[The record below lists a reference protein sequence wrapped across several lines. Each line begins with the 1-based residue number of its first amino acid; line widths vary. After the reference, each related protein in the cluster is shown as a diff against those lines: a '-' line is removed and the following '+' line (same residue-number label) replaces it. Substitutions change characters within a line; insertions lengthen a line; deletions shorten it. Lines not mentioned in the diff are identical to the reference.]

1 MAGETILVIDD
12 EEAQREAVGGYL
24 RKRGFVVLQA
34 DNGQRGVELL
44 GAQTIDLV
52 ITDLRMP
59 ELDGMGVLRA
69 ARETNPAIGV
79 VLVTAFG
86 TIDGAVDAIQEGAFH
101 YLEKPIDLDELDQ
114 VVDRALE
121 RHHLVSE
128 NEILRQRIGGRV
140 EFGGIIAR
148 DPAME
153 EALNIVA
160 RAAPSRATVLVRGES
175 GTGKELVARAVHEAS
190 PRGPKPFVAVNCAVL
205 NKGLIE
211 SELFGHE
218 KGAFTGA
225 DERRVGRFEQAHGGT
240 LFIDELAEIPAEVQV
255 KLLRVL
261 QERKVERVG
270 SGVELEIDV
279 RLIGATHRN
288 LEELVAAGEFREDLF
303 YRLNVI
309 SVQLPPLRQ
318 RKRDIPVLVEHFL
331 ARYAEEN
338 AKVVREVSKEAMDL
352 LMRYGYPGNVRELQ
366 NIIER
371 AVVMTRGEVVLRTE
385 LPPEVQEVQGT
396 AAPVAPSGATL
407 SAQVEELEKRTI
419 VEALDQADG
428 IQSRAAGILGLTER
442 NLRYKLKK
450 YGLK

>member
-1 MAGETILVIDD
+1 MAGDTILVIDD
-12 EEAQREAVGGYL
+12 EASQREAVGGYL
-24 RKRGFVVLQA
+24 RKRGFTVLQA
-34 DNGQRGVELL
+34 DNGRRGLEILQGQVV
-44 GAQTIDLV
+44 DLV

-59 ELDGMGVLRA
+59 ELDGMGVLEA
-69 ARETNPAIGV
+69 ARQTNPDIGV

-86 TIDGAVDAIQEGAFH
+86 SVDGAVDAMQEGAFH
-101 YLEKPIDLDELDQ
+101 YLEKPIDLDELDEI
-114 VVDRALE
+114 VDRALE
-121 RHHLVSE
+121 RSHLVSE
-128 NEILRQRIGGRV
+128 NELLRERIGGGAQ
-140 EFGGIIAR
+140 FGGIIAR

-153 EALNIVA
+153 EALNVVA

-175 GTGKELVARAVHEAS
+175 GTGKELVARAVHDAS
-190 PRGPKPFVAVNCAVL
+190 PRADKPFVGVNCAAL

-225 DERRVGRFEQAHGGT
+225 IDRRVGRFEQANGGT

-261 QERKVERVG
+261 QERKIERVG
-270 SGVELEIDV
+270 SSTEIEVDV
-279 RLIGATHRN
+279 RLIGATHRD
-288 LEELVAAGEFREDLF
+288 LQGLVADGGFREDLF
-303 YRLNVI
+303 YRLNVV
-309 SVQLPPLRQ
+309 SVQLPPLRS

-338 AKVVREVSKEAMDL
+338 AKTIEGISKEAMDL
-352 LMRYGYPGNVRELQ
+352 LMRYVYPGNVRELQ

-371 AVVMTRGEVVLRTE
+371 AVVMARGDVVTKNDLSLE
-385 LPPEVQEVQGT
+385 GQEMQS
-396 AAPVAPSGATL
+396 AAESLPSGTTL
-407 SAQVEELEKRTI
+407 SEQVEDLEKKAI
-419 VEALDQADG
+419 AEALQQANG
-428 IQSRAAGILGLTER
+428 IQSRAADILGLTER

>member
-1 MAGETILVIDD
+1 MAGDTILVIDD
-12 EEAQREAVGGYL
+12 EASQREAVGGYL
-24 RKRGFVVLQA
+24 RKRGFTVLQA
-34 DNGQRGVELL
+34 DNGRRGLEILQGQVV
-44 GAQTIDLV
+44 DLV

-59 ELDGMGVLRA
+59 ELDGMGVLEA
-69 ARETNPAIGV
+69 ARQTNPDIGV

-86 TIDGAVDAIQEGAFH
+86 SVDGAVDAMQEGAFH
-101 YLEKPIDLDELDQ
+101 YLEKPIDLDELDEI
-114 VVDRALE
+114 VDRALE
-121 RHHLVSE
+121 RSHLVSE
-128 NEILRQRIGGRV
+128 NELLRERIGGGAQ
-140 EFGGIIAR
+140 FGGIIAR

-153 EALNIVA
+153 EALNVVA

-175 GTGKELVARAVHEAS
+175 GTGKELVARAVHDAS
-190 PRGPKPFVAVNCAVL
+190 PRADKPFVGVNCAAL

-225 DERRVGRFEQAHGGT
+225 IDRRVGRFEQANGGT

-261 QERKVERVG
+261 QERKIERVG
-270 SGVELEIDV
+270 SGTEIEVDV
-279 RLIGATHRN
+279 RLIGATHRD
-288 LEELVAAGEFREDLF
+288 LQGLVADGGFREDLF
-303 YRLNVI
+303 SRLNVV
-309 SVQLPPLRQ
+309 SVHLPPLRS

-338 AKVVREVSKEAMDL
+338 AKTIEGVSKEAMDL
-352 LMRYGYPGNVRELQ
+352 LMRYVYPGNVRELQ

-371 AVVMTRGEVVLRTE
+371 AVVMARGDVVTKNDLSLE
-385 LPPEVQEVQGT
+385 GQEMQS
-396 AAPVAPSGATL
+396 AAESLPSGTTL
-407 SAQVEELEKRTI
+407 SEQVEDLEKKAI
-419 VEALDQADG
+419 AEALQQANG
-428 IQSRAAGILGLTER
+428 IQSRAADILGLTER

>member
-1 MAGETILVIDD
+1 MAGDTILVIDD
-12 EEAQREAVGGYL
+12 EASQREAVGGYL
-24 RKRGFVVLQA
+24 RKRGFTVLQA
-34 DNGQRGVELL
+34 DNGRRGLEILQGQVV
-44 GAQTIDLV
+44 DLV

-59 ELDGMGVLRA
+59 ELDGMGVLEA
-69 ARETNPAIGV
+69 ARQTNPDIGV

-86 TIDGAVDAIQEGAFH
+86 SVDGAVDAMQEGAFH
-101 YLEKPIDLDELDQ
+101 YLEKPIDLDELDEI
-114 VVDRALE
+114 VDRALE
-121 RHHLVSE
+121 RSHLVSE
-128 NEILRQRIGGRV
+128 NELLRERIGGGAQ
-140 EFGGIIAR
+140 FGGIIAR

-153 EALNIVA
+153 EALNVVA

-175 GTGKELVARAVHEAS
+175 GTGKELVARAVHDAS
-190 PRGPKPFVAVNCAVL
+190 PRADKPFVGVNCAAL

-225 DERRVGRFEQAHGGT
+225 IDRRVGRFEQANGGT

-261 QERKVERVG
+261 QERKIERVG
-270 SGVELEIDV
+270 SGTEIEVDV
-279 RLIGATHRN
+279 RLIGATHRD
-288 LEELVAAGEFREDLF
+288 LQGLVADGGFREDLF
-303 YRLNVI
+303 YRLNVV
-309 SVQLPPLRQ
+309 SVQLPPLRS

-338 AKVVREVSKEAMDL
+338 AKTIEGVSKEAMDL
-352 LMRYGYPGNVRELQ
+352 LMRYVYPGNVRELQ

-371 AVVMTRGEVVLRTE
+371 AVVMARGDVVTKNDLSLE
-385 LPPEVQEVQGT
+385 GQEMQS
-396 AAPVAPSGATL
+396 VAESLPSGTTL
-407 SAQVEELEKRTI
+407 SEQVEDLEKKAI
-419 VEALDQADG
+419 AEALQQANG
-428 IQSRAAGILGLTER
+428 IQSRAADILGLTER

>member
-1 MAGETILVIDD
+1 
-12 EEAQREAVGGYL
+12 L
-24 RKRGFVVLQA
+24 RKRGFTVLQA
-34 DNGQRGVELL
+34 DNGRRGLEILQGQVV
-44 GAQTIDLV
+44 DLV

-59 ELDGMGVLRA
+59 ELDGMGVLEA
-69 ARETNPAIGV
+69 ARQTNPDIGV

-86 TIDGAVDAIQEGAFH
+86 SVDGAVDAMQEGAFH
-101 YLEKPIDLDELDQ
+101 YLEKPIDLDELDEI
-114 VVDRALE
+114 VDRALE
-121 RHHLVSE
+121 RSHLVSE
-128 NEILRQRIGGRV
+128 NELLRERIGGGAQ
-140 EFGGIIAR
+140 FGGIIAR

-153 EALNIVA
+153 EALNVVA

-175 GTGKELVARAVHEAS
+175 GTGKELVARAVHDAS
-190 PRGPKPFVAVNCAVL
+190 PRADKPFVGVNCAAL

-225 DERRVGRFEQAHGGT
+225 IDRRVGRFEQANGGT

-261 QERKVERVG
+261 QERKIERVG
-270 SGVELEIDV
+270 SGTEIEVDV
-279 RLIGATHRN
+279 RLIGATHRD
-288 LEELVAAGEFREDLF
+288 LQGLVADGGFREDLF
-303 YRLNVI
+303 YRLNVV
-309 SVQLPPLRQ
+309 SVQLPPLRS

-338 AKVVREVSKEAMDL
+338 AKTIEGVSKEAMDL
-352 LMRYGYPGNVRELQ
+352 LMRYVYPGNVRELQ

-371 AVVMTRGEVVLRTE
+371 AVVMARGDVVTKNDLSLE
-385 LPPEVQEVQGT
+385 GQEMQS
-396 AAPVAPSGATL
+396 AAESLPSGTTL
-407 SAQVEELEKRTI
+407 SEQVEDLEKKAI
-419 VEALDQADG
+419 AEALQQANG
-428 IQSRAAGILGLTER
+428 IQSRAADILGLTER

>member
-1 MAGETILVIDD
+1 MAGDTILVIDD
-12 EEAQREAVGGYL
+12 EASQREAVGGYL
-24 RKRGFVVLQA
+24 RKRGFTVLQA
-34 DNGQRGVELL
+34 DNGRRGLEILQGQVV
-44 GAQTIDLV
+44 DLV

-59 ELDGMGVLRA
+59 ELDGMGVLEA
-69 ARETNPAIGV
+69 ARQTNPDIGV

-86 TIDGAVDAIQEGAFH
+86 SVDGAVDAMQEGAFH
-101 YLEKPIDLDELDQ
+101 YLEKPIDLDELDEI
-114 VVDRALE
+114 VDRALE
-121 RHHLVSE
+121 RSHLVSE
-128 NEILRQRIGGRV
+128 NELLRERIGGGAQ
-140 EFGGIIAR
+140 FGGIIAR

-153 EALNIVA
+153 EALNVVA

-175 GTGKELVARAVHEAS
+175 GTGKELVARAVHDAS
-190 PRGPKPFVAVNCAVL
+190 PRADKPFVGVNCAAL

-225 DERRVGRFEQAHGGT
+225 IDRRVGRFEQANGGT

-261 QERKVERVG
+261 QERKIERVG
-270 SGVELEIDV
+270 SGTEIEVDV
-279 RLIGATHRN
+279 RLIGATHRD
-288 LEELVAAGEFREDLF
+288 LQGLVADGGFREDLF
-303 YRLNVI
+303 YRLNVV
-309 SVQLPPLRQ
+309 SVQLPPLRS

-338 AKVVREVSKEAMDL
+338 AKTIEGVSKEAMDL
-352 LMRYGYPGNVRELQ
+352 LMRYVYPGNVRELQ

-371 AVVMTRGEVVLRTE
+371 AVVMARGDVVTKNDLSLE
-385 LPPEVQEVQGT
+385 GQEMQSAAESLPSAT
-396 AAPVAPSGATL
+396 TL
-407 SAQVEELEKRTI
+407 SEQVEDLEKKAI
-419 VEALDQADG
+419 AEALQQANG
-428 IQSRAAGILGLTER
+428 IQSRAADILGLTER